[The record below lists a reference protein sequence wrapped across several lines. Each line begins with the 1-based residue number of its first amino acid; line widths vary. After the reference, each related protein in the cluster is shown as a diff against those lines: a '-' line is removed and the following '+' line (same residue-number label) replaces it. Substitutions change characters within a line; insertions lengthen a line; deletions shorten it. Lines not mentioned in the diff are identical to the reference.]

1 MSNSMKK
8 ELQELT
14 DVTIKEIRKLE
25 VVLPEI
31 YKDIFYTKAQ
41 ELNIVISENDKEMA
55 LIYALKK
62 IQMLKDE
69 TEKSASILKEN
80 VSHAKVAIVNK
91 DNAALQMIEENM
103 IDLEKKISMLQQELY
118 LDELTHLY
126 NRRWLFEKYLD
137 NDSFTQTGTFCFIDI
152 NNFKHINDNYGH
164 LVGDKVLSVLGKVL
178 LRIEKSSAIRYAGD
192 EFIVISHEHSAVEM
206 EKILDTV
213 NNNLKNTNLKHH
225 EKIFHVDFA
234 FGVSAFT
241 KGDSF
246 KTILEDVDEKMYR
259 YKKSNQ

>member
-1 MSNSMKK
+1 MMKSVALLPSMQKLTK
-8 ELQELT
+8 RGIELSIKLRSLGVPVIESYPGVVQDIIGLPRKQASLT
-14 DVTIKEIRKLE
+14 L
-25 VVLPEI
+25 
-31 YKDIFYTKAQ
+31 
-41 ELNIVISENDKEMA
+41 
-55 LIYALKK
+55 LKK
-62 IQMLKDE
+62 GLGIFGLKG
-69 TEKSASILKEN
+69 KFLKEN
-80 VSHAKVAIVNK
+80 VSHAKVAIANK

-192 EFIVISHEHSAVEM
+192 EFIVISHEHGAVEM